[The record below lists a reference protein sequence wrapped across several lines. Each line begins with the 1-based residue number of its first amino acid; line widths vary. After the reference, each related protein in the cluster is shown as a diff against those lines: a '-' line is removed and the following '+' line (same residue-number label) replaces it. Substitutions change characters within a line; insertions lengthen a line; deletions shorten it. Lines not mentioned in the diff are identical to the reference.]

1 MITADYTAKNDK
13 QMSGNCKRLSLIS
26 YYINSDNDKYATLF
40 IIWYY
45 DGIVLDRQWGV
56 QCLMHTE

>member
-45 DGIVLDRQWGV
+45 DGIVLDRQ
-56 QCLMHTE
+56 